1 MVLNMLQLTGVGKR
15 FGARQVIANVELT
28 LGAGEYVAIIG
39 ESGVGKS
46 TLLNLIAG
54 LERAG
59 SGSILFD
66 GAERTQA

>member
-1 MVLNMLQLTGVGKR
+1 MALNMLQLTGVGKR

-46 TLLNLIAG
+46 SIVA
-54 LERAG
+54 
-59 SGSILFD
+59 GSILFD
-66 GAERTQA
+66 R